1 MEAVPLAAQ
10 ELLRC
15 PVCAGGWR
23 ASNPAERSLVCVA
36 GHRFDAARQGYV
48 NFLTGRGTRF
58 RPDTAEMVAARE
70 RFLAAGHYE
79 PIAAAVA
86 GAAAPAFGDDDGG
99 RGAALDAGAGTGY
112 YLATLLRRTPGSRAV
127 ALDLSRHALGRAAKL
142 PRTAAVVWDLWRP
155 LPLPDGAVDAVL
167 DVFAP
172 RNFPE
177 FARVLR
183 QGGLACVVTPQAD
196 HLAAL
201 RDILPM
207 LDVPSGKADDV
218 ERAAAPH
225 FDRVEVRDV
234 RFGLELGPEAA
245 ADVAL
250 MGPAGHHVTRAD
262 LLARLPDGPLQAEGA
277 VEVTVLR
284 RR

>member
-1 MEAVPLAAQ
+1 MPLAAQ

-15 PVCAGGWR
+15 PVCAGAWR
-23 ASNPAERSLVCVA
+23 PAAATDRSLVCTS

-58 RPDTAEMVAARE
+58 RPDTADMVAARE
-70 RFLAAGHYE
+70 RFLASGHYA
-79 PIAAAVA
+79 PIAEALADS
-86 GAAAPAFGDDDGG
+86 AAPALMDDAE
-99 RGAALDAGAGTGY
+99 RPGAALDAGAGTGY
-112 YLATLLRRTPGSRAV
+112 YLAALLARVPGSRAV

-142 PRTAAVVWDLWRP
+142 PGTAAVVWDLWRP
-155 LPLPDGAVDAVL
+155 LPLPDGVMDAIL

-183 QGGLACVVTPQAD
+183 RGGLACVVTPEAD

-201 RDILPM
+201 RDVLPM
-207 LDVPSGKADDV
+207 LDVPAGKADDV
-218 ERAAAPH
+218 ERAAAAH
-225 FDRVEVRDV
+225 FDRVGVRDV
-234 RFGLELGPEAA
+234 RFGLELDAQAA
-245 ADVAL
+245 VDLAL

-262 LLARLPDGPLQAEGA
+262 LLNRLPDEPLRAEGA
-277 VEVTVLR
+277 VQVTVLR
-284 RR
+284 RL

>member
-1 MEAVPLAAQ
+1 MPLAAQ

-15 PVCAGGWR
+15 PVCAGAWL
-23 ASNPAERSLVCVA
+23 ASAPTDRSLVCTS

-70 RFLAAGHYE
+70 RFLAAGYYA
-79 PIAAAVA
+79 PIAEALAD
-86 GAAAPAFGDDDGG
+86 AAAPALTDDDE
-99 RGAALDAGAGTGY
+99 RAGAVLDAGAGTGY
-112 YLATLLRRTPGSRAV
+112 YLAVLLSRVPGSHAV

-142 PRTAAVVWDLWRP
+142 PGTAAVVWDLWRP
-155 LPLPDGAVDAVL
+155 LPLPDGVVDAVI

-183 QGGLACVVTPQAD
+183 RGGLACVVTPEPD

-201 RDILPM
+201 RSILPM
-207 LDVPSGKADDV
+207 LDVPAGKVDDV
-218 ERAAAPH
+218 ERAAAAH
-225 FDRVEVRDV
+225 FDRVEVRGV
-234 RFGLELGPEAA
+234 RFGLELDPQAA
-245 ADVAL
+245 VDLAL
-250 MGPAGHHVTRAD
+250 MGPAGHHVARAD

-277 VEVTVLR
+277 VQVTVLR

>member
-1 MEAVPLAAQ
+1 MPLAAQ

-15 PVCAGGWR
+15 PICTGGWQ
-23 ASNPAERSLVCVA
+23 ASETSGRSLVCTA

-58 RPDTAEMVAARE
+58 LPDTAEMVAARE
-70 RFLAAGHYE
+70 RFLAAGHYA

-86 GAAAPAFGDDDGG
+86 GAAAPALAHDDGAT
-99 RGAALDAGAGTGY
+99 GAALDAGAGTGY
-112 YLATLLRRTPGSRAV
+112 YLAALLSRVRGSRAV

-142 PRTAAVVWDLWRP
+142 PGTAAVVWDLWRP

-183 QGGLACVVTPQAD
+183 AGGLVCVVTPQAD

-201 RDILPM
+201 REVLPM
-207 LDVPSGKADDV
+207 LDVPSGKTDDV
-218 ERAAAPH
+218 ERAAGPD
-225 FDRVEVRDV
+225 FERIDVRGL
-234 RFGLELGPEAA
+234 RFGLELDPETA
-245 ADVAL
+245 ADLAL
-250 MGPAGHHVTRAD
+250 MGPAGHHATRSE
-262 LLARLPDGPLQAEGA
+262 LLPRLRNRSLHAEGA
-277 VEVTVLR
+277 VDVTVLR

>member
-1 MEAVPLAAQ
+1 MSLAAK

-23 ASNPAERSLVCVA
+23 TSDGVGRSLVCSA
-36 GHRFDAARQGYV
+36 GHRFDAARQGYI

-70 RFLAAGHYE
+70 RFLAAGHYAAV
-79 PIAAAVA
+79 AAAVA
-86 GAAAPAFGDDDGG
+86 DAAAPALTDDG
-99 RGAALDAGAGTGY
+99 RIGAALDAGAGTGY
-112 YLATLLRRTPGSRAV
+112 YLAALLSRAPGARAV

-142 PRTAAVVWDLWRP
+142 AGTTAVVWDLWRP

-177 FARVLR
+177 FARALR
-183 QGGLACVVTPQAD
+183 QDGVACVVTPQAD

-201 RDILPM
+201 RDVLPM
-207 LDVPSGKADDV
+207 LDVPPGKADDV
-218 ERAAAPH
+218 ERSAGAH
-225 FDRVEVRDV
+225 FDRVEVRSV
-234 RFGLELGPEAA
+234 RFGLELDPEAA
-245 ADVAL
+245 ADLAL

-262 LLARLPDGPLQAEGA
+262 LLSRLPHGPLQAEGA
-277 VEVTVLR
+277 VDVTVLR

>member
-1 MEAVPLAAQ
+1 MPLAAQ

-15 PVCAGGWR
+15 PVCAGAWR
-23 ASNPAERSLVCVA
+23 PAAATDRSLVCTS

-58 RPDTAEMVAARE
+58 RPDTADMVAARE
-70 RFLAAGHYE
+70 RFLASGHYA
-79 PIAAAVA
+79 PIAEALADS
-86 GAAAPAFGDDDGG
+86 AAPALMDDAE
-99 RGAALDAGAGTGY
+99 RPGAALDAGAGTGY
-112 YLATLLRRTPGSRAV
+112 YLAALLARVPGSRAV

-142 PRTAAVVWDLWRP
+142 PGTAAVVWDLWRP
-155 LPLPDGAVDAVL
+155 LPLPDGVMDAIL

-183 QGGLACVVTPQAD
+183 RGGLACVVTPEAD

-201 RDILPM
+201 RDVLPM
-207 LDVPSGKADDV
+207 LDVPAGKADDV
-218 ERAAAPH
+218 ERAAGAH
-225 FDRVEVRDV
+225 FDRVGVRDV
-234 RFGLELGPEAA
+234 RFGLELDAQAA
-245 ADVAL
+245 VDLAL

-262 LLARLPDGPLQAEGA
+262 LLTRLRDEPLRAEGA
-277 VEVTVLR
+277 VQVTVLR
-284 RR
+284 RV